1 MLGDVV
7 GPELETVDASVDE
20 PVAVVSGPVAE
31 VSGPV
36 AGVSLES
43 SGIETWPASVIV
55 SRSQVEIELWAG
67 VQCESWFGMEH
78 G

>member
-1 MLGDVV
+1 
-7 GPELETVDASVDE
+7 
-20 PVAVVSGPVAE
+20 VAE

-43 SGIETWPASVIV
+43 SGIEKWPASVIVSRSQVVIV

-67 VQCESWFGMEH
+67 VQCESWFGIEH